1 MIAYHQHMITG
12 GDIKNHDAYDDDEND
27 DEVNDDQ
34 GYGQIS

>member
-12 GDIKNHDAYDDDEND
+12 GDIKNHDDDEND
-27 DEVNDDQ
+27 DEDNDDQ

>member
-12 GDIKNHDAYDDDEND
+12 GDIKNHDDDED
-27 DEVNDDQ
+27 NDDQ

>member
-12 GDIKNHDAYDDDEND
+12 GDIKNHDAYDDD
-27 DEVNDDQ
+27 DEDNDDQ